1 MYRFEVVQGVS
12 LLRVRTEDK
21 RQAIIEVAAQL
32 FEELGY
38 DRTSMSL
45 ISQRVGGSKAT
56 LYGYF
61 KSKEELLLACL
72 YADISANTDEIL
84 DTMLRGRT
92 LREGLIELGAAF
104 LERRLSRR
112 TISNVRIVATQP
124 EELGIGKEFYGQ
136 ILRPAWQILAD
147 RLGRLMEAGIF
158 RRADPWTVALQWK
171 GLLETDMLD
180 RRLMGAISEGD
191 PKEIR
196 AAAVQAADII
206 LQVYGA
212 EGAADVHVPDVL
224 ASAAGEAFRA
234 SAKASANKKAKVA
247 A

>member
-1 MYRFEVVQGVS
+1 
-12 LLRVRTEDK
+12 LRVRTEDK

-61 KSKEELLLACL
+61 KSKEELLLASL
-72 YADISANTDEIL
+72 YVDISSNSERML
-84 DTMLRGRT
+84 DTMLRTNT
-92 LREGLIELGAAF
+92 LRDGLIELGA
-104 LERRLSRR
+104 LYMERRLSRR
-112 TISNVRIVATQP
+112 PISNVRIVATQP
-124 EELGIGKEFYGQ
+124 EELGIGKEFYAN
-136 ILRPAWQILAD
+136 ILKPAWQIFAD
-147 RLGRLMEAGIF
+147 RIARLMEAGIL
-158 RRADPWTVALQWK
+158 RRADPWTVAMQWK

-180 RRLMGAISEGD
+180 RRLMGAIREGD

-196 AAAVQAADII
+196 EAAVQAADII
-206 LQVYGA
+206 LQVYGMP
-212 EGAADVHVPDVL
+212 GAGDVHVPEVL
-224 ASAAGEAFRA
+224 ASEDEKARLAAIKPP
-234 SAKASANKKAKVA
+234 AKGKRKAA